1 MSTNFNRICPVE
13 LNSHS
18 HGESVSTKLG
28 KLGDIK
34 YAFFNCKVFDS
45 QMSIVGNSLQN
56 KVIF

>member
-45 QMSIVGNSLQN
+45 QMSIVGNS
-56 KVIF
+56 